1 VRIFLG
7 VTPAAL
13 RAALTAGSA
22 GSAGSVGYLG
32 TAPVTAF
39 AVTEALRASVEGGG
53 AGEEGEVD
61 RVEADEEL
69 TLLAV
74 EAAAW
79 QSLQGLAADAPAAG
93 TAGSGAD
100 RGGADA
106 RRVVLAVDVP
116 DAAVTALAAPD
127 PLAAG
132 GGVRI
137 AAAVAL
143 DAVVSV
149 LADGA
154 GLAASVAAAV
164 AAVAA
169 GRTVDDLEDLDDLD
183 DLDDLGDGTPA
194 ADPAL
199 AALDEVLATPL
210 LWYDAVELPQLLD
223 GPRQADRSER
233 TGASERLPA
242 APADTP
248 TPPRSLI

>member
-1 VRIFLG
+1 MRIFLG

-13 RAALTAGSA
+13 RAALTAGSV
-22 GSAGSVGYLG
+22 GSVGYVGYLG
-32 TAPVTAF
+32 PAPVTAF
-39 AVTEALRASVEGGG
+39 AVTEALRASVRDGTRAEG
-53 AGEEGEVD
+53 AGDDGPGD
-61 RVEADEEL
+61 HSGGEADAEEEL
-69 TLLAV
+69 TLLAR

-79 QSLQGLAADAPAAG
+79 LSLQGLAADAPAAR
-93 TAGSGAD
+93 TAGSGAGS
-100 RGGADA
+100 GGADA

-116 DAAVTALAAPD
+116 DATVTALAAPD

-137 AAAVAL
+137 ATAVAL

-149 LADGA
+149 LADGG

-169 GRTVDDLEDLDDLD
+169 GRTVDDLDDLD
-183 DLDDLGDGTPA
+183 DGVRA

-223 GPRQADRSER
+223 GLRQADRSER

>member
-13 RAALTAGSA
+13 RAALA
-22 GSAGSVGYLG
+22 AGSVG

-39 AVTEALRASVEGGG
+39 AVTEALRASVDGDDGSRDDGPGDHSGSG
-53 AGEEGEVD
+53 A
-61 RVEADEEL
+61 EADEEL

-79 QSLQGLAADAPAAG
+79 QSLQGLAAERAAAEHAAVDTAAAG
-93 TAGSGAD
+93 PAGRGTD
-100 RGGADA
+100 RGDVDA
-106 RRVVLAVDVP
+106 RRVVLAADVP
-116 DAAVTALAAPD
+116 DAVVTALAAPD

-132 GGVRI
+132 GGVRL
-137 AAAVAL
+137 ATAVAL

-154 GLAASVAAAV
+154 GLAASVAAAL

-169 GRTVDDLEDLDDLD
+169 GRTADDLD
-183 DLDDLGDGTPA
+183 DLDDLGDGRRA

-210 LWYDAVELPQLLD
+210 LWYDAVEARQLFD
-223 GPRQADRSER
+223 PPRPVDRVEPGR
-233 TGASERLPA
+233 APDRLPA
-242 APADTP
+242 PPADHADQ
-248 TPPRSLI
+248 PRSST